1 PSSVCQCCA
10 LICRMC
16 SRISKMRLAFAELAP
31 SRYAE
36 SIPNSST
43 LEPRSRRRGRNV
55 RRRTNAVAVA
65 LAQPGHQD
73 LQVQTAK
80 MVAMASQESLDQTVV
95 TPKRG
100 RDRQRRIG
108 ALTVPKAHQDLQ
120 DDQDLKDL
128 VDHQEREDPMDQ
140 WDLQDQSD
148 DQAQLDQKDLAEN
161 KDQQANQEDQVFS
174 MRFLDPQDQWDLQER
189 WDPLARKDPTVAMAT
204 LDERVHA
211 DLQEKTAKTGRMDK
225 TDPMGSKER
234 RDRKVQREAAITARH
249 QEPLLDIKKSL
260 QIDLGS
266 RVHLILLCEIFLGH
280 SRLLQW
286 LSDSFPF
293 SLVSFPC

>member
-1 PSSVCQCCA
+1 
-10 LICRMC
+10 MC

-189 WDPLARKDPTVAMAT
+189 WDLLARKDPTVAMAT

-211 DLQEKTAKTGRMDK
+211 DLRAKMARREPMDK
-225 TDPMGSKER
+225 MALMGSKER
-234 RDRKVQREAAITARH
+234 LDQRDRKEAATTAHRPELP
-249 QEPLLDIKKSL
+249 QDIKYSFESDPKLELLSTSL
-260 QIDLGS
+260 KLRIIWQCCTNVPKKFPSTQLFTTTS
-266 RVHLILLCEIFLGH
+266 RWSYDVYE
-280 SRLLQW
+280 
-286 LSDSFPF
+286 
-293 SLVSFPC
+293 